1 MAKTP
6 RSIRLSGPES
16 RTARALQSL
25 LKRRDAI
32 RQKIEKLDHDIQN
45 LEGTS
50 PAGRRE
56 RKSRCA

>member
-16 RTARALQSL
+16 RAARALQSL

-32 RQKIEKLDHDIQN
+32 CQKIAKLDDDIQT

-50 PAGRRE
+50 PARRRE
-56 RKSRCA
+56 RKARCA